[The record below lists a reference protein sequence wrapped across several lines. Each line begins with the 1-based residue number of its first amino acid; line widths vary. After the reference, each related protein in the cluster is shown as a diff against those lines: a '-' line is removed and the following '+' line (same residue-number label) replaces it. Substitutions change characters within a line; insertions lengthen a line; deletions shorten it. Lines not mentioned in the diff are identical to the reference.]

1 MDEDVEAVVVELLLF
16 LLPLNR
22 GRLCERCLEP
32 LKLFFLTKL
41 MSVASSSSKA
51 GVKAGDDAVAAVDEM
66 LLTLL
71 MDVADFS
78 SGRP

>member
-1 MDEDVEAVVVELLLF
+1 MDDDDAAAFDEEFGVGRLLLK
-16 LLPLNR
+16 R

-32 LKLFFLTKL
+32 LKLDFLTKL
-41 MSVASSSSKA
+41 MSVSLSSKR
-51 GVKAGDDAVAAVDEM
+51 GVKEVVGVDVEDDCWLSM
-66 LLTLL
+66 WL